1 MLNSRGLIVDLKLMI
16 YFQASLQ
23 RVEERTRQFPNGAK
37 YGVTKFSGKY
47 IVPTRPTLAQIL
59 ILRAKPDLTPEEFR
73 GLYLMKNKIAT
84 TPSPIKANKA
94 ELFAAEPKQLDW

>member
-47 IVPTRPTLAQIL
+47 IVPTRPTLGVDSDPPCQTRSHSRGVQRTL
-59 ILRAKPDLTPEEFR
+59 LDEEQDR
-73 GLYLMKNKIAT
+73 HY
-84 TPSPIKANKA
+84 S
-94 ELFAAEPKQLDW
+94 